1 MDNDHSTLASPG
13 EEAEQRLV
21 AEEKNGHSNKHIEV
35 KYVTPDTQNGDAKID
50 IDLQSAFAGM
60 GKEELMKFANDP
72 FWVRTRWILFNLFWL
87 IWIAMLA
94 GAIAIIVLAPKC
106 YAPPP
111 REWWEQSPM
120 YEIDIRNFKDGNE
133 PQTGVGNINGLTSK
147 LDYLNELGIKTVV
160 VSNLLDS
167 SEPLDVS
174 KEGSVENFR
183 QISPKVGTLLDL
195 KNLLEKMKALGLH
208 LLMSFIPNH
217 SSDKHPW
224 FLKSVNREEPFTDYY
239 VWKKATKFDGD
250 GNKPLPPNNW
260 LSVTGDSAWE
270 WNDVRKEF
278 YLHQFEKSQPDLN
291 FHNQAVIDSFKD
303 IMKYWLDVGVT
314 GFHLDKVQHLLED
327 KDLVNETI
335 ASGREAG
342 DAHLGHYDFLTHHRT
357 TDLPQL
363 ADVLYQWNQIPA
375 NSSGILSVNG
385 VRPDSRSASNATVGQ
400 LLVKPQRLHPQ
411 FNASQL
417 NDLVTI
423 TLDKSSWPTWEII
436 PMRVDNTMKN
446 NFKDEVSTSLMVVT
460 MMLPGTPVT
469 HSGLE
474 LGLVKPTPIP
484 WDNSTNAG
492 FSTAEPWQP
501 MAADSTDVNVKA
513 QQENANSTL
522 NLYKALI
529 HLRATDSFLYGDTN
543 SHALLNDTVF
553 AFTRIKKG
561 NPGYLVALN
570 VGDARAEVNLQ
581 SQMAGVPNEVTVSA
595 ATPSTGY
602 APKSKLN
609 ADSVSLEPYSAIVL
623 NFVPEG

>member
-1 MDNDHSTLASPG
+1 MDNNRSSLASPG

-21 AEEKNGHSNKHIEV
+21 SEEKNGHDKHIEV

-133 PQTGVGNINGLTSK
+133 PQTGVGNIKGLTSK
-147 LDYLNELGIKTVV
+147 LDYLKDLGIKTVV

-174 KEGSVENFR
+174 REGSVENFK

-195 KNLLEKMKALGLH
+195 KTLLEKMKALGLH

-224 FLKSVNREEPFTDYY
+224 FLKSINREEPYTDYY
-239 VWKKATKFDGD
+239 VWKKATKHDED

-260 LSVTGDSAWE
+260 LSVTGGSAWE

-291 FHNQAVIDSFKD
+291 FHNQAVIDSFKE
-303 IMKYWLDVGVT
+303 IMKYWLEIGVT

-327 KDLVNETI
+327 KELANETI
-335 ASGREAG
+335 ATGSAASAG
-342 DAHLGHYDFLTHHRT
+342 AHLGHYDFFSHHRT

-400 LLVKPQRLHPQ
+400 LLVKPQRLHPE
-411 FNASQL
+411 FNAAQL
-417 NDLVTI
+417 NELVTI
-423 TLDKSSWPTWEII
+423 TLEESSWPTWEII
-436 PMRVDNTMKN
+436 PKRIDNSKKN
-446 NFKDEVSTSLMVVT
+446 SFKDEVSTGLMVVA

-484 WDNSTNAG
+484 WDNTTNAG
-492 FSTAEPWQP
+492 FSAAEPWQP
-501 MAADSTDVNVKA
+501 MVVDGGEMSVKA
-513 QQENANSTL
+513 QQETANSTL
-522 NLYKALI
+522 NLYKTLV
-529 HLRATDSFLYGDTN
+529 HLRATDSFLYGDTK
-543 SHALLNDTVF
+543 SYALLNDTVF
-553 AFTRIKKG
+553 AFTRIKSG
-561 NPGYLVALN
+561 NPGYLVVFN
-570 VGDARAEVNLQ
+570 VGEKRADVSLKTAV
-581 SQMAGVPNEVTVSA
+581 AGVPSEVTVSA
-595 ATPSTGY
+595 TTHDSA

-609 ADSVSLEPYSAIVL
+609 ADAVPLEPYSAFVL